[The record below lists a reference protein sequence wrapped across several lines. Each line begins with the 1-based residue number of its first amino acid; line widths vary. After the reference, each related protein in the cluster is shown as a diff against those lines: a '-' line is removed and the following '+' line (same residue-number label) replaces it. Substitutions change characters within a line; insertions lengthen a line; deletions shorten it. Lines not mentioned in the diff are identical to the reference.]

1 MTGQPDS
8 ANVTGRRHRGLVLRL
23 GGMALA
29 MFGFGYLMVP
39 LYDVFCE
46 ITGIGG
52 RVNEAPVSASR
63 LSGAPVDE
71 SRRIVVEFVANV
83 NQQAPWEFRPATFS
97 MEVMPGQLYNTAYFA
112 RNLTGG
118 DLVGTAVPSV
128 SPGDA
133 ARHFL
138 KVECFCFTEQA
149 FDANEGRDMD
159 VVFIVDPALPAHV
172 DRVTL
177 AYTFFVSQKSAA
189 ADAGTVL

>member
-1 MTGQPDS
+1 MTEKRNNSQGD
-8 ANVTGRRHRGLVLRL
+8 GRHGRLVLRL
-23 GGMALA
+23 AGLSLGMFA
-29 MFGFGYLMVP
+29 FGYLLVP

-52 RVNEAPVSASR
+52 RVNEAPVSTAR
-63 LSGAPVDE
+63 LSAAPVDPD
-71 SRRIVVEFVANV
+71 RRVIVEFVANV
-83 NQQAPWEFRPATFS
+83 NQQAPWEFRPQTFS
-97 MEVMPGQLYNTAYFA
+97 MEVVPGELYNTAYFA
-112 RNLTGG
+112 RNLTGAA
-118 DLVGTAVPSV
+118 LVGTAVPSV

-149 FDANEGRDMD
+149 FTAEEGRDMD

-177 AYTFFVSQKSAA
+177 SYTFFVSQKSAA
-189 ADAGTVL
+189 ADTGTVL

>member
-1 MTGQPDS
+1 MTDLKNNGRGD
-8 ANVTGRRHRGLVLRL
+8 RRHGQLVLRL
-23 GGMALA
+23 AAMSLGMFA
-29 MFGFGYLMVP
+29 FGYLLVP

-52 RVNEAPVSASR
+52 RVNDAPVSAAR
-63 LSGAPVDE
+63 LQMAPVDRE
-71 SRRIVVEFVANV
+71 RRVIVEFVANV

-97 MEVMPGQLYNTAYFA
+97 VEVTPGELNNTTYFA
-112 RNLTGG
+112 RNLSGRG
-118 DLVGTAVPSV
+118 LIGTAVPSV

-177 AYTFFVSQKSAA
+177 AYTFYVSQKSAA
-189 ADAGTVL
+189 ADSGTVL